1 MIARNKNTPSV
12 FDELAEANPDA
23 LIPNGLDDAYI
34 GYTVGINRPVAVY
47 SVEECIE
54 CLCRREG
61 ITREEAEEYLDFNTF
76 FAHFGPH
83 SPIYVRLTEVR
94 K

>member
-1 MIARNKNTPSV
+1 MIARNNARPPV

-23 LIPNGLDDAYI
+23 LIPDGLDDGYI

-47 SVEECIE
+47 SVEACIE
-54 CLCRREG
+54 CLCKREG

-76 FAHFGPH
+76 FAYFGPN